1 MILQHRLKARA
12 DRPAIDVIKDYSPL
26 PLVTCY
32 AGQLNQ
38 VFMNLLANAIDALEE
53 RVSREDGKV
62 FQPQIL
68 IRTEVIPGSSQENIS
83 TGSGIRVTIADNGAG
98 MTEKVR
104 AKLFTPFF
112 TTKPIGKGTGMGLSI
127 SKKILLEKHCGQ
139 LDCISTPEEGTQ
151 FIIEI
156 PTICIV
162 TNLALAMT

>member
-1 MILQHRLKARA
+1 
-12 DRPAIDVIKDYSPL
+12 YSSL

-53 RVSREDGKV
+53 RGSREESKV
-62 FQPQIL
+62 FRPQIL
-68 IRTEVIPGSSQENIS
+68 IRTEVVAGNSYDNIS
-83 TGSGIRVTIADNGAG
+83 TGSGIRVTIVDNGAG

-127 SKKILLEKHCGQ
+127 SRKILLEKHCAQ
-139 LDCISTPEEGTQ
+139 IQCFSTPEQGTQ
-151 FIIEI
+151 FIIEM
-156 PTICIV
+156 PTICTA
-162 TNLALAMT
+162 TNFPVSMV